1 MRLSVIL
8 STYQHPEWLQ
18 KTLWGY
24 ANQTRMPLEVI
35 VADDGSS
42 WKTAEVIDRLRPLLP
57 FPILHVWHEDLGFR
71 KCKILNEAIRLASG
85 DYLLFSDGDC
95 IARSD
100 FLETHCRLARKDQ
113 FLSGGTLRLPLRI
126 SQLADREAIQRGDP
140 FRPRWLYAQGFP
152 HLSKLHLLAMQGGVS
167 ALADRLTTTRP
178 TFNGH
183 NSSVWKEDV
192 LRVNGFDERM
202 EYGGLDRELGQRLG
216 NAGILGKQVR
226 HQAICVHLDHDRLYV
241 DPEKVSRN
249 RQLRSETARS
259 KSTWTEYGI
268 QNMTEADLPETV
280 AFPAIPRFGT
290 ASSPVVPAHRKQ
302 KVAA

>member
-8 STYQHPEWLQ
+8 STYQHPEWLR

-24 ANQTRMPLEVI
+24 AHQTWMPLEVI

-57 FPILHVWHEDLGFR
+57 FPIIHVWHENLGFR
-71 KCKILNEAIRLASG
+71 KCKILNEAIRVASG

-100 FLETHCRLARKDQ
+100 FLETHCRLARKGR

-126 SQLADREAIQRGDP
+126 SQLADRGAIERGDP
-140 FRPRWLYAQGFP
+140 FRPRWLYSQGFP
-152 HLSKLHLLAMQGGVS
+152 SISKLHLIAMHGRAS

-183 NSSVWKEDV
+183 NSSVWKEDL

-202 EYGGLDRELGQRLG
+202 EYGGLDRELGQRLT
-216 NAGILGKQVR
+216 NAGTLGKQVR
-226 HQAICVHLDHDRLYV
+226 HQAICVHLEHDRQYI

-259 KSTWTEYGI
+259 KSTWTEFGV
-268 QNMTEADLPETV
+268 QQTTDAQPQEMLTFPSDL
-280 AFPAIPRFGT
+280 RFGT
-290 ASSPVVPAHRKQ
+290 APFPVIPARRDQ
-302 KVAA
+302 KTAA